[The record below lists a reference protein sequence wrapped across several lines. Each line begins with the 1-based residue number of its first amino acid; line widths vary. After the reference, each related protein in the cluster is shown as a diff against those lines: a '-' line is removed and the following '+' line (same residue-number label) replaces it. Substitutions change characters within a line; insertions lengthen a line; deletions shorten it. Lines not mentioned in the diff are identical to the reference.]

1 VVTSGQNA
9 EKLGT
14 SAWHL
19 DGGEMTGSAEQPA
32 SHEPERHAFIQCQ
45 LRRMHSLRRSA
56 CLSHLLRLLCLL
68 SHATPSEA
76 VILSKSMCIAPPKR
90 EVLLTGI
97 CMLCDTQADDEQK
110 VEGGS
115 VREAVLTNL
124 LLTALN
130 QLRPTYVRC
139 PEGKPSWLP
148 DCLPS
153 RPEHC

>member
-1 VVTSGQNA
+1 MPT
-9 EKLGT
+9 
-14 SAWHL
+14 
-19 DGGEMTGSAEQPA
+19 
-32 SHEPERHAFIQCQ
+32 
-45 LRRMHSLRRSA
+45 RRMHSLRRSDVFVA
-56 CLSHLLRLLCLL
+56 FASIALFAEKCNAQRSR
-68 SHATPSEA
+68 HA
-76 VILSKSMCIAPPKR
+76 SKSMCIAPPKR

-139 PEGKPSWLP
+139 PGRQAQLLP